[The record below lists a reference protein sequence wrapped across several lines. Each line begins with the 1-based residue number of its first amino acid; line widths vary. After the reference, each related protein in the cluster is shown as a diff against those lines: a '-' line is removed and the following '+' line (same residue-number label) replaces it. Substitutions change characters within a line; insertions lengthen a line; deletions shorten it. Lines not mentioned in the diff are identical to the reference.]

1 MSLFPVLI
9 KETESTVREAYI
21 VSNIALVTLT
31 ITMTKLSLKQCLSLC
46 CVVVM
51 DDVVM
56 YTEYSLAVEEDDT
69 AELELPVTPPQVHIV
84 CTWLLQLINEHWSG
98 HWLMVQNAP
107 LRAVIVEQ
115 HMHCDQKKRPPKHVK
130 ITLWIENDSHYF
142 FPIMKGHL
150 FAMFLWN
157 FTTTSLSIA
166 EIFFY
171 KKVVENCHRQRC

>member
-84 CTWLLQLINEHWSG
+84 CT
-98 HWLMVQNAP
+98 
-107 LRAVIVEQ
+107 
-115 HMHCDQKKRPPKHVK
+115 
-130 ITLWIENDSHYF
+130 
-142 FPIMKGHL
+142 
-150 FAMFLWN
+150 
-157 FTTTSLSIA
+157 
-166 EIFFY
+166 
-171 KKVVENCHRQRC
+171 